1 MTEPLEKKI
10 TISLSGWFRIFA
22 VILVAQWLILW
33 LMGFLMVH
41 KQRDLLFDLLTSRVE
56 VLADELD
63 VSTRTTL
70 ETGLT
75 LAEAQGLQGL
85 ISRLKQDSAKL
96 ADIRRIDVFSL
107 GEVSSTLFST
117 DAGQVKMTLA
127 PGLEKLAGREKAYWR
142 LEKDGV
148 IYFGKTLRDDF
159 GQLAGGYVFL
169 IGTDRLEADVALAWK
184 NLRNS
189 MIKAGL
195 AMLLFVPL
203 LLWVAAR
210 LRSERLE
217 LKTQLVI
224 ISVVGLLSA
233 SLYMANT
240 VRTDFTQLVKP
251 EVEAK
256 TSAVA
261 NFLAKKIER
270 AIVMGIPYQKLT
282 GVKEYFDDLRTRH
295 HEVVSLS
302 LEGPGVRYGDDPTGT
317 LGEKAI
323 LRKQAINT
331 ADGISAEI
339 NVVAVADDRV
349 IVRRLNELAADIGVV
364 LLAGV
369 VIISE
374 SLPLILA
381 GILATAPVL
390 AGKGAVAPA
399 TSPAKASLSF
409 ESIRLPLFL
418 AILTEELSRAFLPLY
433 LRDFSEQV
441 TWLRPGTVVSLP
453 ISLYMLCFGLTTPFA
468 GRWADT
474 RGHSKVFSLG
484 AAAAVAGFGLTALAT
499 TYWMVLAGRCLSA
512 FAYATCTMACQ
523 RAILQLTDSSSRARG
538 LALFVTVVGTAAICG
553 GAVGGVLAMRI
564 GYRGVFAISA
574 TIAAISW
581 LTFAYVGQG
590 VPHREDATPPF
601 HIRDVV
607 HLFWR
612 APMAKRIVALMVGA
626 VMPAKLVLA
635 GFLFYLTPLAL
646 RNVGYSTAAI
656 GRAMMLYFILVAV
669 FNTMASWLA
678 DRFRLRI
685 SMVLLGG
692 VVIGL
697 VGLGGI
703 LSGAGAIL
711 FGIVCL
717 GVGTGI
723 GAAALQALAS
733 ETGSHDGV
741 VGTTSVAVIT
751 RTMER
756 LGAFVGPLYASALV
770 GYLSF
775 RGAMNG
781 IGGLVIV
788 ATLLLAATWALT
800 AKGGQ
805 EN

>member
-1 MTEPLEKKI
+1 MTEPPGKKNE
-10 TISLSGWFRIFA
+10 ISLSGWLRIFA

-41 KQRDLLFDLLTSRVE
+41 KQRDLLLDLLTSRVE

-63 VSTRTTL
+63 VTTRTTL
-70 ETGLT
+70 QTGLT
-75 LAEAQGLQGL
+75 LAEAQGLQSL

-96 ADIRRIDVFSL
+96 ADIQRIDVFSL
-107 GEVSSTLFST
+107 GQKNVTLFST
-117 DAGQVKMTLA
+117 DAARIRMSLSPAVQ
-127 PGLEKLAGREKAYWR
+127 KLAEREKGYWR
-142 LEKDGV
+142 VEQDGL
-148 IYFGKTLRDDF
+148 IHFGKTMRDDF
-159 GQLAGGYVFL
+159 GQVAGGYIFL
-169 IGTDRLEADVALAWK
+169 IGTTRLEADVAQAWK
-184 NLRNS
+184 NLRAS

-195 AMLLFVPL
+195 AMLLVVPL
-203 LLWVAAR
+203 LLWGAAK

-224 ISVVGLLSA
+224 ISIVGLLSA
-233 SLYMANT
+233 SLYMAGT
-240 VRTDFTQLVKP
+240 VRSDFTRLVKP

-270 AIVMGIPYQKLT
+270 AIKLGIPYQKLN
-282 GVKEYFDDLRTRH
+282 GVKEYFDDLRGRH
-295 HEVVSLS
+295 PEVVSLS
-302 LEGPGVRYGDDPTGT
+302 LEGPGVRYGDGPTEIQGQ
-317 LGEKAI
+317 EAI
-323 LRKQAINT
+323 LRKQPINT

-339 NVVAVADDRV
+339 SVVAVADDRV
-349 IVRRLNELAADIGVV
+349 VVRRLNELAADIGVV
-364 LLAGV
+364 LLVGV
-369 VIISE
+369 VILSE

-381 GILATAPVL
+381 GILAAAPVL
-390 AGKGAVAPA
+390 AGKGVGAPTA
-399 TSPAKASLSF
+399 SPAKASLSF

-474 RGHSKVFSLG
+474 RGHSKVFTLG
-484 AAAAVAGFGLTALAT
+484 AAAAMAGFGLTALAT
-499 TYWMVLAGRCLSA
+499 SYWMVLAGRCLSA
-512 FAYATCTMACQ
+512 FGYATSTMACQ
-523 RAILQLTDSSSRARG
+523 RAILQLTDSTSRARG

-553 GAVGGVLAMRI
+553 GAVGGVLAMRV
-564 GYRGVFAISA
+564 GYRGVFGISSA
-574 TIAAISW
+574 IAAISW
-581 LTFAYVGQG
+581 LTFAYVGRG
-590 VPHREDATPPF
+590 VPHRADTTPPF
-601 HIRDVV
+601 HIRDVM

-612 APMAKRIVALMVGA
+612 TPMAKRIVALMLGA

-635 GFLFYLTPLAL
+635 GFLFYITPLAL
-646 RNVGYSTAAI
+646 RSEGYSTAAI

-669 FNTMASWLA
+669 VNPLASWLS

-685 SMVLLGG
+685 SMVMLGG
-692 VVIGL
+692 LVIGL
-697 VGLGGI
+697 VGLAGI
-703 LSGAGAIL
+703 LSGDRAIL
-711 FGIVCL
+711 FGIVSL
-717 GVGTGI
+717 GIGTGI
-723 GAAALQALAS
+723 GAAAMQALAS
-733 ETGSHDGV
+733 EMGSHDGV

-775 RGAMNG
+775 RGAMQG
-781 IGGLVIV
+781 IGGLVVLAI
-788 ATLLLAATWALT
+788 LLLAGTWALT
-800 AKGGQ
+800 ANKTR

>member
-1 MTEPLEKKI
+1 MTEPLEKKS
-10 TISLSGWFRIFA
+10 TISLAGWFRIFA

-41 KQRDLLFDLLTSRVE
+41 KQRDLLMDLLTSRVE

-107 GEVSSTLFST
+107 AEGSSTLFST
-117 DAGQVKMTLA
+117 DAGRVKMTLS
-127 PGLEKLAGREKAYWR
+127 PDLEKLAGREKAYWR
-142 LEKDGV
+142 LEKDGL

-169 IGTDRLEADVALAWK
+169 IGTDKLETDVALAWK
-184 NLRNS
+184 NLRTS

-195 AMLLFVPL
+195 AMLLIVPL

-224 ISVVGLLSA
+224 ISVIGLLSA

-270 AIVMGIPYQKLT
+270 AIAMGIPYQKLT
-282 GVKEYFDDLRTRH
+282 GVKEYFDDLRSRH
-295 HEVVSLS
+295 REVVSLS
-302 LEGPGVRYGDDPTGT
+302 LEGPGVRYGDDPTAT

-323 LRKQAINT
+323 LRKQPIIT

-339 NVVAVADDRV
+339 SVVAVADDRV
-349 IVRRLNELAADIGVV
+349 VVRRLNELATDIGVV

-374 SLPLILA
+374 SLPFILA
-381 GILATAPVL
+381 GVL
-390 AGKGAVAPA
+390 AVAPLMTGKGAGSQKAP
-399 TSPAKASLSF
+399 SVKAPVSF

-433 LRDFSEQV
+433 LRDFAEQV
-441 TWLRPGTVVSLP
+441 TWLKPGTVVSLP
-453 ISLYMLCFGLTTPFA
+453 ISLYMLCFGLATPFA
-468 GRWADT
+468 GRWSDT
-474 RGHSKVFSLG
+474 HGHSKVFSVG
-484 AAAAVAGFGLTALAT
+484 AAAAVAGFVLTALAT
-499 TYWMVLAGRCLSA
+499 TYWMVLVGRCLSA
-512 FAYATCTMACQ
+512 VAYATCTMACQ

-538 LALFVTVVGTAAICG
+538 LALFVTVVGTAAVCG

-574 TIAAISW
+574 AIAAISW
-581 LTFAYVGQG
+581 LTFAYVGRG
-590 VPHREDATPPF
+590 VPHRADASPPF
-601 HIRDVV
+601 HIRDVT
-607 HLFWR
+607 HLFWG
-612 APMAKRIVALMVGA
+612 ASTAKRMVALMVGA

-635 GFLFYLTPLAL
+635 GFLFFLTPLAL
-646 RNVGYSTAAI
+646 RNVGYTTAQI

-669 FNTMASWLA
+669 FNTLASWLA

-703 LSGAGAIL
+703 LSGATAIL

-733 ETGSHDGV
+733 EMGSQDGV
-741 VGTTSVAVIT
+741 VGTTSVAVVT
-751 RTMER
+751 RTVER
-756 LGAFVGPLYASALV
+756 LGAFVGPLFASALV
-770 GYLSF
+770 GYMSF
-775 RGAMNG
+775 KGAMQG

-788 ATLLLAATWALT
+788 ATLLLAGTWALT
-800 AKGGQ
+800 SGKKR